1 MENFIVGLV
10 EKNVEAA
17 IYEGKAWERELA
29 LRLPN
34 GWILHIFDLERLSEG
49 LPPGENYTVLI
60 SPEAPYEIQYFP
72 TQPAVVETDKWQ
84 GTVLDPHWHVPE
96 LTNARAS
103 KFDVGK
109 EAILIATPFG
119 RLIMP
124 PSQLKNFEVSAGGF
138 VQWKGGWFVLHAVLD
153 IDGD

>member
-1 MENFIVGLV
+1 MESFIIGLV
-10 EKNVEAA
+10 EKVGGAV
-17 IYEGKAWERELA
+17 YEGKVYTRELD

-34 GWILHIFDLERLSEG
+34 AWIMHISDPENLSGG

-96 LTNARAS
+96 LTNARVS
-103 KFDVGK
+103 KSIVGE
-109 EAILIATPFG
+109 EAVLIATPFG
-119 RLIMP
+119 RLIMF
-124 PSQLKNFEVSAGGF
+124 PSQLEKYEVSAGGF
-138 VQWKGGWFVLHAVLD
+138 LQWKGTWFVLRAVLD
-153 IDGD
+153 ISG

>member
-34 GWILHIFDLERLSEG
+34 GWVMHITDPEKLSEG
-49 LPPGENYTVLI
+49 LPLGENYTVLI
-60 SPEAPYEIQYFP
+60 SPEDPYEIQYFP
-72 TQPAVVETDKWQ
+72 TQPAIVATDKWQ

-96 LTNARAS
+96 LTNARVS
-103 KFDVGK
+103 KFIVG
-109 EAILIATPFG
+109 EETVLIATPFG
-119 RLIMP
+119 RLIMF
-124 PSQLKNFEVSAGGF
+124 PSQLEKYEVSAGGF
-138 VQWKGGWFVLHAVLD
+138 LQWKGGWFVLRAVLD
-153 IDGD
+153 ITI